1 MNAKLLERIVE
12 YREAHGLEVTKIFL
26 SQKVKY
32 QYAILHKREEGKVY
46 ESELLIQHSIQD
58 VMLVEARAARRYWT
72 LYKEKLGEKVL
83 WVGRKPH
90 SKDCV
95 NTLLDIGYHYL
106 SNHILILC
114 KELNLPTELGFFH
127 KAQSKNAHPFVY
139 DFMEWLRPIMVDQVL
154 LKILSRKK
162 KNIEKVDEKLVKY
175 FVFCIKKRLNQY
187 AYHRKLKYCIQFD
200 YWIRLVL
207 LECMGAIHEKR
218 KCRPNFPSLRHESRC
233 KKTA

>member
-1 MNAKLLERIVE
+1 MNAKLLEHMVR
-12 YREAHGLEVTKIFL
+12 YRETYCLDVTKTIL
-26 SQKVKY
+26 SQKIFY
-32 QYAILHKREEGKVY
+32 QYAVLQERQEEKLYREQ
-46 ESELLIQHSIQD
+46 LFAQANIQSA
-58 VMLVEARAARRYWT
+58 MLVEARAARRYWT
-72 LYKEKLGEKVL
+72 VYKEKLGWKVE
-83 WVGRKPH
+83 WAGRKPH